1 MGTTVGS
8 RAGAVSWR
16 VGPMSERS
24 GNPFLVWRTEGQAIS
39 GWETVQLRAYRG
51 FVTGSEAAP
60 WKSSL
65 THPLRLQRVLG
76 GLASALQ
83 LLSPERHL
91 PGLASPAG
99 GGGGEAGTRVQHS
112 AQQAP
117 PW

>member
-16 VGPMSERS
+16 AGPMSERS

-60 WKSSL
+60 WKSHL
-65 THPLRLQRVLG
+65 THPLRLQRVPG

-83 LLSPERHL
+83 LLSPER
-91 PGLASPAG
+91 ASPWAG
-99 GGGGEAGTRVQHS
+99 ITSGVGGGEAGTCVQHS